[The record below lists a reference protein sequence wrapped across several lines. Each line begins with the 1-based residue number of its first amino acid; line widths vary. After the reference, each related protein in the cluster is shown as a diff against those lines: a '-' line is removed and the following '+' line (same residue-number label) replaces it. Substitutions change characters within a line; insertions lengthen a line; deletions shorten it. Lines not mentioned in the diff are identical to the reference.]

1 MADIVMISLGR
12 EIGFWRSV
20 VEKKVSEEDIGGIL
34 GFSVSTVVVKS
45 VKIRNLSI
53 FQLEMCWTMKVDKL

>member
-20 VEKKVSEEDIGGIL
+20 VEKKVAEEEIGGDIGVQCEYDG
-34 GFSVSTVVVKS
+34 S
-45 VKIRNLSI
+45 
-53 FQLEMCWTMKVDKL
+53 DKC

>member
-20 VEKKVSEEDIGGIL
+20 VEKKVLDEEIGGIL
-34 GFSVSTVVVKS
+34 GFSVSTMVVKS
-45 VKIRNLSI
+45 VITS
-53 FQLEMCWTMKVDKL
+53 WG